1 MSIDPKKFGLSDS
14 LVNAVNEALKGN
26 QHKIDVAEP
35 KGKITGADFK
45 KLRGE
50 QAPGE
55 SEKQN
60 YKHDM
65 MKSEVADGNKA
76 NFKQNMKEGSKPDF
90 LDLDKDG
97 NKKEPMK
104 HAAKQVGEAAEK
116 KVPAGHYWSPYHGK
130 VTKMHEP
137 GTRVK
142 TKHGVGVVKSAHS
155 SMDFDDDNDSHYKVN
170 VNGKTH
176 EIHADDLVGKKM
188 GPKRINVKEEVEQV
202 NETVE
207 TTHENPLVTVHDKNG
222 LHTHANLST
231 ANKIFNTNVKHT
243 DVHKGDVTVTSG
255 HKDKNKLKF
264 AISKHHATRVRKLTK
279 EEAEQVD
286 EISDT
291 TLKSYRTKAMQH
303 SMGHQ
308 PGDSP
313 ETQANRNR
321 KTRNRSQ
328 GVRTSW
334 NKMIG
339 RYVKVGGSGKKT
351 YEEVEQVDELS
362 KKTLGSYVTKA
373 SDKAATHTGA
383 AAHYGS
389 GGTGNNPAKMAVHQ
403 AIATKRK
410 AGIQKAVDKL
420 TKEEAQ
426 VDEAAPTVAGANVA
440 AQMAARK
447 KEVQLKIA
455 QKQAAT
461 QQAKSNK
468 RLSGTMKED
477 DKCSCGSTN
486 ESKMNCEVHGGKHND
501 KDAKLGREPIKMNPP
516 LREAGELPKKV
527 VSKGHEIAKSL
538 IRHKTKVDNP
548 YAVGMAAAKK
558 SAGIKD

>member
-50 QAPGE
+50 QAPGK

-65 MKSEVADGNKA
+65 MKSEVADGNKS

-104 HAAKQVGEAAEK
+104 HAAKQ
-116 KVPAGHYWSPYHGK
+116 
-130 VTKMHEP
+130 TK
-137 GTRVK
+137 
-142 TKHGVGVVKSAHS
+142 
-155 SMDFDDDNDSHYKVN
+155 
-170 VNGKTH
+170 
-176 EIHADDLVGKKM
+176 
-188 GPKRINVKEEVEQV
+188 
-202 NETVE
+202 
-207 TTHENPLVTVHDKNG
+207 
-222 LHTHANLST
+222 
-231 ANKIFNTNVKHT
+231 
-243 DVHKGDVTVTSG
+243 
-255 HKDKNKLKF
+255 
-264 AISKHHATRVRKLTK
+264 
-279 EEAEQVD
+279 
-286 EISDT
+286 
-291 TLKSYRTKAMQH
+291 
-303 SMGHQ
+303 
-308 PGDSP
+308 
-313 ETQANRNR
+313 
-321 KTRNRSQ
+321 
-328 GVRTSW
+328 
-334 NKMIG
+334 
-339 RYVKVGGSGKKT
+339 
-351 YEEVEQVDELS
+351 EEVEQVDEIS
-362 KKTLGSYVTKA
+362 KATLGSYVKKA
-373 SDKAATHTGA
+373 SDSAATHTGA
-383 AAHYGS
+383 AAAYGS
-389 GGTGNNPAKMAVHQ
+389 SSKSPDPKKMAQHQ
-403 AIATKRK
+403 AVATKRK
-410 AGIQKAVDKL
+410 TGIATAVGKL